1 MACATPTG
9 SACREHG
16 ISASEKP
23 AQVQTDFGVL
33 IKLVA
38 WSLVPSRADV
48 RSLTHMA
55 TRVLP
60 WTHKATAADEV
71 EVRRRTEAEEKHIGK
86 ATGRPAKHQA
96 AEREEPDLGSPSRPV
111 RRH

>member
-1 MACATPTG
+1 MRC
-9 SACREHG
+9 
-16 ISASEKP
+16 SASMSQPLTSPSGQFQSKFE
-23 AQVQTDFGVL
+23 VL
-33 IKLVA
+33 IELVC

-60 WTHKATAADEV
+60 WTHKATAAEEV

-111 RRH
+111 RRYR